1 MPLCRADKVL
11 LGGGAAIAGG
21 AALFG
26 VPWGA
31 ALPASA
37 FAAVMLDGIFRPGS
51 STFYPTICH
60 GPRDRPSVAL
70 TFDDGPDEQVTPAVL
85 DLLGQAGA
93 SATFF
98 TIGRNLERNLALG
111 RRMVA
116 ERHELANHSWRHAY
130 WQNFYTRRGH
140 AADLAHTTRLI
151 QELTGSNHEPWY
163 RPPVGLKSPSLA
175 RAALARRLN
184 IVAWSVHG
192 RDTIFPQASSIAAR
206 VLRNIRPGDIVLLHD
221 GHDLPGR
228 HRAGIIAALPLILA
242 GLKERGLQPVTVSQL
257 LASHQARG

>member
-60 GPRDRPSVAL
+60 GPRDRPNVAL

-98 TIGRNLERNLALG
+98 TIGRNLERNPTLG
-111 RRMVA
+111 HRMVA

-130 WQNFYTRRGH
+130 WQNFYTRRRH
-140 AADLAHTTRLI
+140 AADLARASRLI

-192 RDTIFPQASSIAAR
+192 RDTIFPQANSIAAR

-228 HRAGIIAALPLILA
+228 HRTGIIAALPLILA

-257 LASHQARG
+257 LA

>member
-26 VPWGA
+26 MPLGA
-31 ALPASA
+31 ALPATA
-37 FAAVMLDGIFRPGS
+37 FAAIMLDGIFRPAS
-51 STFYPTICH
+51 STFYPTISH
-60 GPRDRPSVAL
+60 GPRDRPHVAL
-70 TFDDGPDEQVTPAVL
+70 TFDDGPDEAVTPAVL

-98 TIGRNLERNLALG
+98 TIGRNLERHLALG
-111 RRMVA
+111 RRIVA

-130 WQNFYTRRGH
+130 WQNFYTRRAH
-140 AADLAHTTRLI
+140 AADLARNTRLI
-151 QELTGSNHEPWY
+151 QELTGSNQEPWY

-184 IVAWSVHG
+184 IVAWSVHS
-192 RDTIFPQASSIAAR
+192 RDTLFPKASSIAAH

-228 HRAGIIAALPLILA
+228 HRPGVIAALPLILA
-242 GLKERGLQPVTVSQL
+242 GLKQRGLQPVTLSQL
-257 LASHQARG
+257 LSP